1 MESHLKMRE
10 NENVWW
16 AAQPPEVSTVQCLEP
31 VNEPY
36 VAKGTSQVFSRVRTR
51 EGAIDPVG
59 PGDRWVGGGV
69 DWKGERDRVRR
80 AATRPAVRLARDA
93 RRMAC
98 GAWEPLQ
105 PLPSGQ
111 GRGAASLRPYV
122 TRREGPWR
130 ARAFPARELGVEGAG
145 DVGVNLQEV

>member
-51 EGAIDPVG
+51 EGAIVLNYPDRAKLITGVFKIRDPSQ
-59 PGDRWVGGGV
+59 
-69 DWKGERDRVRR
+69 
-80 AATRPAVRLARDA
+80 
-93 RRMAC
+93 
-98 GAWEPLQ
+98 LQ
-105 PLPSGQ
+105 S
-111 GRGAASLRPYV
+111 
-122 TRREGPWR
+122 EI
-130 ARAFPARELGVEGAG
+130 
-145 DVGVNLQEV
+145 